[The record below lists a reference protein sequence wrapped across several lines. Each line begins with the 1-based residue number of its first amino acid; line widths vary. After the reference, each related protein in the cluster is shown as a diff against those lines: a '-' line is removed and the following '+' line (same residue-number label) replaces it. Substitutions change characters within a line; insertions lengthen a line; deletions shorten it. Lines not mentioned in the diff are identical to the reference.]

1 MPGLAKIVVNGALC
15 TVHIQILVEKFL
27 CRAGNRFKK
36 GRGKIKEKYNDRT
49 EEDNESSLGS
59 LLSLSQIP
67 TK

>member
-36 GRGKIKEKYNDRT
+36 GRGKIKEKYNDTT
-49 EEDNESSLGS
+49 E
-59 LLSLSQIP
+59 
-67 TK
+67 